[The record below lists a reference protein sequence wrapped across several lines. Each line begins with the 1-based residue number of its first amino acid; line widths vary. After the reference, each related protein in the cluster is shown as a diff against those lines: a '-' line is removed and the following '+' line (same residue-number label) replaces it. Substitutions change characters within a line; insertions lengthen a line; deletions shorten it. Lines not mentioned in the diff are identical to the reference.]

1 MPNVEVVEVVPAP
14 VDRVWDVV
22 NDVESYPRLMEHV
35 RSLEVRERQPTY
47 RLTAWEVEMMGCL
60 MHWVE
65 REDIDPGRYRIDYRQ
80 IEGDLATFDGFWQL
94 EPLTDATCR
103 VTLAVQFEIGVPML
117 SEMINPVAER
127 AVHDSSRKMLLALA
141 AEAAPEA
148 IGEVAT

>member
-1 MPNVEVVEVVPAP
+1 
-14 VDRVWDVV
+14 
-22 NDVESYPRLMEHV
+22 
-35 RSLEVRERQPTY
+35 VRERQPTY

-148 IGEVAT
+148 IGEVVT